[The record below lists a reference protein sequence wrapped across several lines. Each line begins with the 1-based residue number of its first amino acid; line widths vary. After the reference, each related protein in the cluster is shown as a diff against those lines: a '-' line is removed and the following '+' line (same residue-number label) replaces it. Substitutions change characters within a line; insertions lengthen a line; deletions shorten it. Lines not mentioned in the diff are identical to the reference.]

1 MILTAG
7 ADRCT
12 GTSIVEGPGE
22 DEVLELI
29 RRWYEEDEPAL
40 SGIEQLVAYGRRET
54 RALSD
59 RLLGV
64 RSSDGR
70 LVAIAKLRSGRATAQ
85 VEDVYTV
92 PEARGRGFARALIT
106 RAVALARETGHEL
119 IFIVADDENWPKRL
133 YERLGFRAA
142 RLSLAVPSRLSREA
156 SGRRRAW
163 RSRSCLH
170 VQIVAPHAYP
180 PRTPNSAT
188 SWPQRVYRAGDL
200 ANQGGRDEAHARIAD
215 VGSVGV
221 GSPGRRGGS
230 GRGVVAGGDDRE
242 SLARDRFERRAP
254 RRGQSERQGHD
265 VLLPVGPYDH
275 VWRRQ
280 RRALGR
286 ARNQGGGG
294 QHDGQRD

>member
-1 MILTAG
+1 MGFVALRLARRHHPHGVSTHEALPTPAGAIERALAFMRAGLAVTADAVRTIEAGLVLSTPSLPAVWAVNQLWVTAPLASNELVELADEQLAGFDYRQIAVENQLAGPDLEASLRAAGWRAERDVVMILTAG

-12 GTSIVEGPGE
+12 GTSIVEEPDE

-40 SGIEQLVAYGRRET
+40 SGIEQLVAYGRREA

-70 LVAIAKLRSGRATAQ
+70 LVAIAKLRSGGAMAQVDSGGAIAQ

-106 RAVALARETGHEL
+106 RAVALARETDYEL

-142 RLSLAVPSRLSREA
+142 GYL
-156 SGRRRAW
+156 W
-163 RSRSCLH
+163 QFH
-170 VQIVAPHAYP
+170 
-180 PRTPNSAT
+180 
-188 SWPQRVYRAGDL
+188 
-200 ANQGGRDEAHARIAD
+200 RD
-215 VGSVGV
+215 
-221 GSPGRRGGS
+221 
-230 GRGVVAGGDDRE
+230 
-242 SLARDRFERRAP
+242 
-254 RRGQSERQGHD
+254 
-265 VLLPVGPYDH
+265 
-275 VWRRQ
+275 
-280 RRALGR
+280 
-286 ARNQGGGG
+286 
-294 QHDGQRD
+294 